1 MIPQSM
7 RYVAHEP
14 GGGPEVMRIEEM
26 ALPKPGPRDVLV
38 KVAFAGVNRPDLF
51 QRAGHYP
58 PPPGASPVLGLEVSG
73 QVLAPGS
80 KVTEWNAGDEICA
93 LTAGGGYAE
102 YCSVNAGHCLPIPR
116 GLDLAQAA
124 ALPEN
129 LFTVWTNLID
139 RGRLKSGERVLI
151 HGGSSGIGYM
161 AIQLAAQW
169 GAQVFTTVGTEQ
181 KAAFCRK
188 LGAELAINYRSQDFV
203 QEIEQATEKHGVDVI
218 LDMVGGDYVPKN
230 LSLLKLEGRL
240 IQIAFLRSSIVPAL
254 DLREVMLRRL
264 TITGST
270 LRPRSI
276 DEKAAIAA
284 SLKQIVWPLL
294 ESGKIKVVI
303 DSVFPIADVANAHRL
318 MAESRHI
325 GKILLRV
332 SEVVA

>member
-14 GGGPEVMRIEEM
+14 SGGPEVMRIEEM

-38 KVAFAGVNRPDLF
+38 KVAFAGVNRPDVF
-51 QRAGHYP
+51 QRAGHYRV
-58 PPPGASPVLGLEVSG
+58 PPGASPVLGLEVSG
-73 QVLAPGS
+73 QVVALGS
-80 KVTEWNAGDEICA
+80 KVTEWNVGDEICA

-139 RGRLKSGERVLI
+139 RGRLKSGERALI

-181 KAAFCRK
+181 KAEFCRK
-188 LGAELAINYRSQDFV
+188 LGVALAINYRTQDFV
-203 QEIEQATEKHGVDVI
+203 QEIERATEKRGVDVI
-218 LDMVGGDYVPKN
+218 LDMVGGDYFPKN
-230 LSLLKLEGRL
+230 LSLLSLEGRL
-240 IQIAFLRSSIVPAL
+240 IQIAFLRSSIVPAF
-254 DLREVMLRRL
+254 DLREVMSRRL

-276 DEKAAIAA
+276 DEKAAIAG
-284 SLKQIVWPLL
+284 SLKQSVWPLL
-294 ESGKIKVVI
+294 ESGEIKVVI

-318 MAESRHI
+318 MAESKHI

-332 SEVVA
+332 S